1 MTRIVKNDQKSQQNR
16 NRVRR
21 YRRSKMLKARHE
33 KYIHSQIYIDAQNQ
47 VEENCEN
54 LFEESESE
62 SIGGHITYGDQEEEE
77 DRTTL
82 ISDKL
87 RYWALYHRI
96 TKTAL
101 SDLLSILKYSG
112 FSFLPKDARTL
123 MRTPVQVPISTLS
136 NGKLW
141 YHGVKNCLETVL
153 GKIADDISIT
163 LDWNFDGFPI
173 SKSSNMQ
180 FWPILTSIRGTYTIF
195 RLTRT
200 LKSNA
205 AN

>member
-1 MTRIVKNDQKSQQNR
+1 MARTVKNDRKSQQNR

-33 KYIHSQIYIDAQNQ
+33 EYIHSRIFDDTQNQ
-47 VEENCEN
+47 EENCEN
-54 LFEESESE
+54 LFEDSESE
-62 SIGGHITYGDQEEEE
+62 SIGGHVPYGDHVE
-77 DRTTL
+77 DRSTL

-112 FSFLPKDARTL
+112 FNFLPKDARTL
-123 MRTPVQVPISTLS
+123 MRTPVHVPISTLS

-153 GKIADDISIT
+153 GKISDDISIT

-173 SKSSNMQ
+173 SKSSNTQ

>member
-1 MTRIVKNDQKSQQNR
+1 MWRTSFKKRYLLEVTFKMTRTVKNDRKSQQNR

-54 LFEESESE
+54 LFEESAESE
-62 SIGGHITYGDQEEEE
+62 SIGGHIPYGDHEE

-96 TKTAL
+96 SKTAL

-112 FSFLPKDARTL
+112 FNFLPKDARTL
-123 MRTPVQVPISTLS
+123 LRTPVHVPISTLS
-136 NGKLW
+136 NGK
-141 YHGVKNCLETVL
+141 
-153 GKIADDISIT
+153 
-163 LDWNFDGFPI
+163 
-173 SKSSNMQ
+173 
-180 FWPILTSIRGTYTIF
+180 
-195 RLTRT
+195 
-200 LKSNA
+200 
-205 AN
+205 